1 VDGDAGDLAF
11 RHADGTPYGEL
22 PSAASTELRAKA
34 YRALTA
40 MGYRETEAKR
50 ALARMP
56 ARPSANLEQLVRLA
70 LRELAPD
77 ATYPT
82 RRCA

>member
-1 VDGDAGDLAF
+1 VDGDADGLDF

-22 PSAASTELRAKA
+22 PSPEIAELRAKA

-40 MGYRETEAKR
+40 MGYRETEAKS
-50 ALARMP
+50 ALARVP
-56 ARPSANLEQLVRLA
+56 ASPSASLEQLVRLG
-70 LRELAPD
+70 LRELAPEL
-77 ATYPT
+77 AG